1 MEGRPISRHA
11 GHAVEAEVFERP
23 QGVDDAVAVRHGR
36 QSVRRL
42 LHNGNVVA
50 GGAIVLLASVAALG
64 APVLAPHDPLDIS
77 ANRLAGPSGS
87 HLLGTDWLGRD
98 VLSRILYGARQSLGG
113 AALAGILVL
122 TIGVLVGTV
131 AGFYGGWVDSVLM
144 RLVDLVLAVPGLV
157 LAFAIA
163 GLFRP
168 GLMAVLLGIVALWW
182 AQYARVVRSLVLQL
196 REQQFVEA
204 ARAVGAG
211 SSRVVFAHIL
221 PNVAPSVIVLVTVR
235 LGRLILAIAGLN
247 FLGLG
252 VQAPTP
258 EWAAMLNE
266 ARPYF
271 PAFPH
276 LMMAPGL
283 AIAFVVLGMNL
294 LGDGLRDAL
303 DPGMR
308 ARGTP

>member
-1 MEGRPISRHA
+1 MIELVEVRPRAALRRVVRDRNVLVGGTIVLVA
-11 GHAVEAEVFERP
+11 AV
-23 QGVDDAVAVRHGR
+23 VAV
-36 QSVRRL
+36 L
-42 LHNGNVVA
+42 
-50 GGAIVLLASVAALG
+50 
-64 APVLAPHDPLDIS
+64 APVLAPHNPLDIS
-77 ANRLAGPSGS
+77 SSRLASPGDG

-98 VLSRILYGARQSLGG
+98 VFSRVLYGARQSLGG
-113 AALAGILVL
+113 AALAGVLVL

-131 AGFYGGWVDSVLM
+131 AGFFGGWVDAVLM
-144 RLVDLVLAVPGLV
+144 RIVDLILAVPGLV

-163 GLFRP
+163 GLFQP
-168 GLMAVLLGIVALWW
+168 GLMAVLLGIVSLWW
-182 AQYARVVRSLVLQL
+182 AQYARVVRGLVLQV

-211 SSRVVFAHIL
+211 TGRLIARHIL

-271 PAFPH
+271 PTFPH
-276 LMMAPGL
+276 LMLAPGL
-283 AIAFVVLGMNL
+283 AIGIVVFGMNL
-294 LGDGLRDAL
+294 LGDGLRDLL

-308 ARGTP
+308 SGLR

>member
-1 MEGRPISRHA
+1 VTRHVEVLERLERV
-11 GHAVEAEVFERP
+11 GHVMPQRRWSFLRRVLRDPNACVGAAVVLA
-23 QGVDDAVAVRHGR
+23 A
-36 QSVRRL
+36 
-42 LHNGNVVA
+42 VVA
-50 GGAIVLLASVAALG
+50 AVL
-64 APVLAPHDPLDIS
+64 APVLAPRDPLDIS
-77 ANRLAGPSGS
+77 VDRLASPSWD

-113 AALAGILVL
+113 AALAGVLVL

-131 AGFYGGWVDSVLM
+131 AGFFGGWVDAVLM
-144 RLVDLVLAVPGLV
+144 RLVDLILAVPGLV

-163 GLFRP
+163 GLFQP
-168 GLMAVLLGIVALWW
+168 GLMAVLLGIVLLWW
-182 AQYARVVRSLVLQL
+182 AQYARVVRSLVLQV
-196 REQQFVEA
+196 REQEYVEA
-204 ARAVGAG
+204 ARASGAR
-211 SSRVVFAHIL
+211 SSRLIRRHIL

-235 LGRLILAIAGLN
+235 LGRLLLAIAGLN

-276 LMMAPGL
+276 LVLAPGL
-283 AIAFVVLGMNL
+283 AIGLVVFGMNL
-294 LGDGLRDAL
+294 LGDGLRDVL
-303 DPGMR
+303 DPKLSGVQS
-308 ARGTP
+308 

>member
-1 MEGRPISRHA
+1 MTAPSA
-11 GHAVEAEVFERP
+11 
-23 QGVDDAVAVRHGR
+23 
-36 QSVRRL
+36 RRL
-42 LHNGNVVA
+42 LRDPNLVV
-50 GGAIVLLASVAALG
+50 GALIVLTAAAAALL
-64 APVLAPHDPLDIS
+64 APVLAPADPLDIS
-77 ANRLAGPSGS
+77 PDRLARPSWD

-98 VLSRILYGARQSLGG
+98 VLSRILHGARQSLGG
-113 AALAGILVL
+113 AALAGVLVL

-131 AGFYGGWVDSVLM
+131 AGFVGGWVDAVLM

-163 GLFRP
+163 GLFEP
-168 GLMAVLLGIVALWW
+168 GLRAVLLGIVSLWW

-196 REQQFVEA
+196 REQPFVEA
-204 ARAVGAG
+204 ARAVGVGPGRIVA
-211 SSRVVFAHIL
+211 RHIL

-235 LGRLILAIAGLN
+235 LGRLILAIAGLS

-276 LMMAPGL
+276 LMVAPGL
-283 AIAFVVLGMNL
+283 AIGLVVFGMNL
-294 LGDGLRDAL
+294 LGDGLRDVL

-308 ARGTP
+308 PAST

>member
-1 MEGRPISRHA
+1 MLTT
-11 GHAVEAEVFERP
+11 AV
-23 QGVDDAVAVRHGR
+23 
-36 QSVRRL
+36 
-42 LHNGNVVA
+42 
-50 GGAIVLLASVAALG
+50 LA
-64 APVLAPHDPLDIS
+64 VLAPALAPQDPLDIS
-77 ANRLAGPSGS
+77 VDRLASPSWD

-113 AALAGILVL
+113 AALAGALVL

-131 AGFYGGWVDSVLM
+131 AGYFGGWIDSVLM
-144 RLVDLVLAVPGLV
+144 RLVDLILAVPGLV

-163 GLFRP
+163 GLFEP

-196 REQQFVEA
+196 REQEFVAA
-204 ARAVGAG
+204 ARAIGAG
-211 SSRVVFAHIL
+211 DGRLIFRHIL
-221 PNVAPSVIVLVTVR
+221 PNVAPSVVVLLTVR

-271 PAFPH
+271 PGFPH
-276 LMMAPGL
+276 LMLAPGL
-283 AIAFVVLGMNL
+283 AIGVVVFGMNL
-294 LGDGLRDAL
+294 LGDGLRDVL
-303 DPGMR
+303 DPKLT
-308 ARGTP
+308 ATH

>member
-1 MEGRPISRHA
+1 MTTAPGTRD
-11 GHAVEAEVFERP
+11 VEVVEHLER
-23 QGVDDAVAVRHGR
+23 VDDLIPR
-36 QSVRRL
+36 RRL
-42 LHNGNVVA
+42 PTLRRFLRDGNACVGA
-50 GGAIVLLASVAALG
+50 AIVLIAVGAAL
-64 APVLAPHDPLDIS
+64 LAPILAPANPLDIS
-77 ANRLAGPSGS
+77 SERLASPSWS
-87 HLLGTDWLGRD
+87 HLLGTDGLGRD

-113 AALAGILVL
+113 AALAGALVL

-131 AGFYGGWVDSVLM
+131 AGFFGTWVDAVLM
-144 RLVDLVLAVPGLV
+144 RLVDLILAVPGLV
-157 LAFAIA
+157 VAFAIA

-168 GLMAVLLGIVALWW
+168 GLMAVMLGIVTLWW

-196 REQQFVEA
+196 REQPFLEA

-211 SSRVVFAHIL
+211 NARLILRHIL

-276 LMMAPGL
+276 LMLAPGL
-283 AIAFVVLGMNL
+283 AIAIVVFGMNL
-294 LGDGLRDAL
+294 LGDGLRDVL
-303 DPGMR
+303 DP
-308 ARGTP
+308 ATHDHRGGRSRGC

>member
-1 MEGRPISRHA
+1 VTQARPHEVVERLERVDELLRPRRWTLLGRILRD
-11 GHAVEAEVFERP
+11 RN
-23 QGVDDAVAVRHGR
+23 AVAGA
-36 QSVRRL
+36 L
-42 LHNGNVVA
+42 L
-50 GGAIVLLASVAALG
+50 VLVAAAAALL

-77 ANRLAGPSGS
+77 VDRLASPSWD
-87 HLLGTDWLGRD
+87 HMLGTDWLGRD

-113 AALAGILVL
+113 AALAGVLVL

-131 AGFYGGWVDSVLM
+131 AGYFGGWVDSVLM
-144 RLVDLVLAVPGLV
+144 RLVDLILAVPGLV

-163 GLFRP
+163 GLFQP

-182 AQYARVVRSLVLQL
+182 AQYARVVRSLVLQV
-196 REQQFVEA
+196 REQEFLEA
-204 ARAVGAG
+204 ARAIGA
-211 SSRVVFAHIL
+211 SNRRLIFRHIL

-271 PAFPH
+271 PGFPH
-276 LMMAPGL
+276 LMLAPGL
-283 AIAFVVLGMNL
+283 AIGLVVFGMNL
-294 LGDGLRDAL
+294 LGDGLRDVL
-303 DPGMR
+303 DPKLSGVQS
-308 ARGTP
+308 

>member
-1 MEGRPISRHA
+1 MIEVAERLEVIDEVVPRRRPGRRWL
-11 GHAVEAEVFERP
+11 R
-23 QGVDDAVAVRHGR
+23 
-36 QSVRRL
+36 
-42 LHNGNVVA
+42 NGNVVA
-50 GGAIVLLASVAALG
+50 GLVIVLSAAM
-64 APVLAPHDPLDIS
+64 AAVLAPLLAPFDPLDIS
-77 ANRLAGPSGS
+77 PDRLASPSAD
-87 HLLGTDWLGRD
+87 HLLGTDGLGRD
-98 VLSRILYGARQSLGG
+98 VLSRVLHGARQSLGG
-113 AALAGILVL
+113 AALAGVLVL

-131 AGFYGGWVDSVLM
+131 AGWFGGWVDAVLM

-168 GLMAVLLGIVALWW
+168 GLTAVLLGIVALWW
-182 AQYARVVRSLVLQL
+182 AQYARVVRSVVLQL
-196 REQQFVEA
+196 REQPFVEA
-204 ARAVGAG
+204 ARAVGSG
-211 SSRVVFAHIL
+211 SGRLILRHIL
-221 PNVAPSVIVLVTVR
+221 PNAAPSVIVLVTVR

-276 LMMAPGL
+276 LMLAPGL
-283 AIAFVVLGMNL
+283 AIAYVVFGMNL
-294 LGDGLRDAL
+294 LGDGLRDVL

-308 ARGTP
+308 SPQS

>member
-1 MEGRPISRHA
+1 MMEVAGRLDHLAHTEPRR
-11 GHAVEAEVFERP
+11 RP
-23 QGVDDAVAVRHGR
+23 AL
-36 QSVRRL
+36 RRL
-42 LHNGNVVA
+42 TGNRNVVL
-50 GGAIVLLASVAALG
+50 GSLIVLSAAVAALF
-64 APVLAPHDPLDIS
+64 APLLATHNPLDIS
-77 ANRLAGPSGS
+77 ADRLASPSGD

-98 VLSRILYGARQSLGG
+98 VWSRVLYGARQSLGG
-113 AALAGILVL
+113 AALAGVLVL

-131 AGFYGGWVDSVLM
+131 AGWFGGWVDSLLM
-144 RLVDLVLAVPGLV
+144 RVVDLVLAVPGLV

-168 GLMAVLLGIVALWW
+168 GLLAVLLGIVALWW
-182 AQYARVVRSLVLQL
+182 AQYARVVRSVVLQL
-196 REQQFVEA
+196 REQPFVDA
-204 ARAVGAG
+204 ARAAGAG
-211 SSRVVFAHIL
+211 NARLILRHIL
-221 PNVAPSVIVLVTVR
+221 PNAAPSVIVLVTVR
-235 LGRLILAIAGLN
+235 LGRLILAIAGLS

-276 LMMAPGL
+276 LMLAPGL
-283 AIAFVVLGMNL
+283 AIAYVVFGMNL
-294 LGDGLRDAL
+294 LGDGLRDVL

-308 ARGTP
+308 APQG

>member
-1 MEGRPISRHA
+1 MTRQ
-11 GHAVEAEVFERP
+11 VEVLESLE
-23 QGVDDAVAVRHGR
+23 GVDEPLPRRRWSFLRRVIRDPNACVGGVLVLTAAV
-36 QSVRRL
+36 
-42 LHNGNVVA
+42 
-50 GGAIVLLASVAALG
+50 LA
-64 APVLAPHDPLDIS
+64 VLAPALAPQDPLDIS
-77 ANRLAGPSGS
+77 VDRLASPSWD

-113 AALAGILVL
+113 AALAGALVL

-131 AGFYGGWVDSVLM
+131 AGYFGGWIDSVLM
-144 RLVDLVLAVPGLV
+144 RLVDLILAVPGLV

-163 GLFRP
+163 GLFEP

-196 REQQFVEA
+196 REQEFVAA
-204 ARAVGAG
+204 ARAIGAG
-211 SSRVVFAHIL
+211 DGRLIFRHIL
-221 PNVAPSVIVLVTVR
+221 PNVAPSVIVLLTVR

-271 PAFPH
+271 PGFPH
-276 LMMAPGL
+276 LMLAPGL
-283 AIAFVVLGMNL
+283 AIGVVVFGMNL
-294 LGDGLRDAL
+294 LGDGLRDVI
-303 DPGMR
+303 DP
-308 ARGTP
+308 RGAER

>member
-1 MEGRPISRHA
+1 MTGSAAGTREVEVVERLEGL
-11 GHAVEAEVFERP
+11 
-23 QGVDDAVAVRHGR
+23 DDLVPH
-36 QSVRRL
+36 RRWPVL
-42 LHNGNVVA
+42 RRVLHDGNACA
-50 GGAIVLLASVAALG
+50 GGAIVLVAAATALL

-77 ANRLAGPSGS
+77 GDRLALPSWS

-98 VLSRILYGARQSLGG
+98 VLSRILYGGRQSLGG

-131 AGFYGGWVDSVLM
+131 AGFFGRWLDSVLM

-163 GLFRP
+163 GLFQP

-196 REQQFVEA
+196 REQQFIEA
-204 ARAVGAG
+204 ARAAGAG
-211 SSRVVFAHIL
+211 NGRLILRHIL
-221 PNVAPSVIVLVTVR
+221 PNVAPSMIVLLAVR

-276 LMMAPGL
+276 LMLAPGL
-283 AIAFVVLGMNL
+283 AIGVVVFGMNL
-294 LGDGLRDAL
+294 LGDGLRDVL

-308 ARGTP
+308 SAAQA